1 MLISREFVLFKHL
14 GAQDKIYFHFSPKN
28 LVFVFFFWW
37 YNLENGPTYQ
47 PSLTT
52 NEGLCNRA
60 ITPITF
66 ANFISF
72 CCFISLSRLIHASGQ
87 CKAILK
93 NA

>member
-14 GAQDKIYFHFSPKN
+14 GAQDKISFLQKTWFY
-28 LVFVFFFWW
+28 FFFWW